1 MLGARN
7 ATVGR
12 GTTNNNTSSLG
23 GMTINFN
30 GVGDSGDVK
39 ANGQRA
45 KAMGERLRSVVQGE
59 MIRQSRPGGL
69 MWGGG
74 GGRR

>member
-1 MLGARN
+1 
-7 ATVGR
+7 
-12 GTTNNNTSSLG
+12 
-23 GMTINFN
+23 
-30 GVGDSGDVK
+30 
-39 ANGQRA
+39 
-45 KAMGERLRSVVQGE
+45 MGERLRSVVQGE